1 MRASD
6 NAPVKQCAQSH
17 AGIATTDGKL
27 FHDFIGVHGSAND
40 VQQRMQFGHAAGNSP
55 TRAHIAPK
63 LYEFLAPLGQNF
75 YGFIDGISILAN
87 NFGGGLI

>member
-27 FHDFIGVHGSAND
+27 FHDFVGVHGSAND
-40 VQQRMQFGHAAGNSP
+40 VQQRMQFSHAAGNSP
-55 TRAHIAPK
+55 TRAHIAPEF
-63 LYEFLAPLGQNF
+63 YEFFAPIIQNF
-75 YGFIDGISILAN
+75 YGFIDGNFSRAN
-87 NFGGGLI
+87 IFGVGLI